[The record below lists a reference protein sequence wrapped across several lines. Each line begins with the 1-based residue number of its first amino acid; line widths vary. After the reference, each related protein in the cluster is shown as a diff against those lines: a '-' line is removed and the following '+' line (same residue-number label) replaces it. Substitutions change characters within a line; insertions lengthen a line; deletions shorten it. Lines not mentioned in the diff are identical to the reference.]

1 MEINQKINIDSLSTE
16 WRNEN
21 TNHIDKLSSYE
32 IVKLINQEDQ
42 AVIDA
47 VASVSEPV
55 SNAVDVVVNAIKE
68 GGRLIYMGAGTSG
81 RLGVLDASEWL
92 PTYGVGAESV
102 VGIIAGGDT
111 ALRNPIENA
120 EDNLEA
126 GKKDLENLSLTS
138 KDIVCAIASSG
149 RTPYCIG
156 GLMYA
161 KEVGCITISISNV
174 EDSELGTYADHV
186 IEAVTGPEVI
196 TGSTRMKAG
205 SAQKMILNIISTT
218 AMVKFGKVYGNLMVD
233 MKPTNEKLM
242 HRAWH
247 IIQEASGVSID
258 RSKELLEQSNNSVKH
273 AIVMALMN
281 VDCETSKNLLHKHD
295 GKIRDIMDSE

>member
-1 MEINQKINIDSLSTE
+1 MEINKKINIDSLSTE

-21 TNHIDKLSSYE
+21 TDHIDKLSSYE

-55 SNAVDVVVNAIKE
+55 SNAVDVVVDAIKE
-68 GGRLIYMGAGTSG
+68 RGRLIYMGAGTSG

-92 PTYGVGAESV
+92 PTYGVGAESI

-126 GKKDLENLSLTS
+126 GKKDLENLGLTS

-174 EDSELGTYADHV
+174 KHSELGTYADHV

-218 AMVKFGKVYGNLMVD
+218 AMVKSGKVYGNLMVD

-247 IIQEASGVSID
+247 IIQEATDVSLD

-281 VDCETSKNLLHKHD
+281 VDYESAKKLLIKHH

>member
-1 MEINQKINIDSLSTE
+1 MEINRKINIDSLSTE

-174 EDSELGTYADHV
+174 KDSELGTYADHV

-218 AMVKFGKVYGNLMVD
+218 AMVKSGKVYGNLMVD

-242 HRAWH
+242 HRAWD
-247 IIQEASGVSID
+247 IIQEATGVSID